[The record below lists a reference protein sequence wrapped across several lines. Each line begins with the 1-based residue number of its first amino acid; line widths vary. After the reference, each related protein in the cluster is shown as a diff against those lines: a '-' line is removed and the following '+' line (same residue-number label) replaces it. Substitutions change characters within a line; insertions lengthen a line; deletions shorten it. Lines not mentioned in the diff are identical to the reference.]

1 MEKTK
6 TYLANALLEL
16 LKIKSFDNIK
26 VTEIC
31 DKALVHKTTFYNH
44 FDDKYELL
52 NYLLLK
58 IHNEISEQSKQD
70 EGIINYYLSIS
81 KYYIRYIKNNPELF
95 KSIITN
101 DNNVSLNLFQRL
113 YVKDIEK
120 RIDKFSNIPVN
131 YAAHFYVSA
140 VLAVISEWFICGM
153 QADEE
158 TLLNDIEILA
168 KDKKAL

>member
-16 LKIKSFDNIK
+16 LKTNSFDDIK

-31 DKALVHKTTFYNH
+31 DKALIHKTTFYNH

-52 NYLLLK
+52 NYVLLK
-58 IHNEISEQSKQD
+58 IHSEINEQVEKD
-70 EGIINYYLSIS
+70 NGIINYYLSIA

-95 KSIITN
+95 KSIIT
-101 DNNVSLNLFQRL
+101 DNNNVGLSLFQRL

-120 RIDKFSNIPVN
+120 NIKNFNDVPTN

-140 VLAVISEWFICGM
+140 VLAVISEWFINGM
-153 QADEE
+153 QEDEE
-158 TLLNDIEILA
+158 TLLKYISFLVKEE
-168 KDKKAL
+168 KAL